1 MQNSKR
7 YRFWGQ
13 ALQKRACRFQK
24 DRVLCLQRKPIFA
37 TLSRLKSVPV
47 HIVPRSGTQKIIEK
61 KTEPDDFKGIS
72 RFGVLD
78 NILGRLA
85 ATF

>member
-1 MQNSKR
+1 M
-7 YRFWGQ
+7 
-13 ALQKRACRFQK
+13 
-24 DRVLCLQRKPIFA
+24 RKLFHNFLNVPI
-37 TLSRLKSVPV
+37 PV
-47 HIVPRSGTQKIIEK
+47 VPRSGTQKIIEK

-72 RFGVLD
+72 RLGVLD